1 MVSPLSPNP
10 RETDTRRVLFPR
22 GVQDEIK
29 PIRAIKKEELPPTLG
44 QRTRSMTLIMSAL
57 GLATFVVPLVTT
69 SVPVLGRTQWS
80 ALTVLEGLFSGS
92 LPAGV
97 YLSAQDFHSLYKLI
111 FLDTFLFG
119 TMFIY
124 AALAIILV
132 SALRTGTRL
141 VIGFTAALAALAA
154 LLEMRGYA
162 DFQLALF
169 GQTPQAL
176 GGVHVAGFTWCLVLL
191 VVSGLIVAIAT
202 IKELEGVSS

>member
-10 RETDTRRVLFPR
+10 RETDTRRMLFPR
-22 GVQDEIK
+22 GVDDDIK
-29 PIRAIKKEELPPTLG
+29 PIRAIKKDELPPTLG
-44 QRTRSMTLIMSAL
+44 QRTRSMTMVMSAL

-80 ALTVLEGLFSGS
+80 TLTVLEGLIDGS

-97 YLSAQDFHSLYKLI
+97 YLSAHDFHALYKLI
-111 FLDTFLFG
+111 FLDSFLFG

-141 VIGFTAALAALAA
+141 VIGFAAALAALAA
-154 LLEMRGYA
+154 LLEMRGYP
-162 DFQLALF
+162 DFQLSLF
-169 GQTPQAL
+169 GQTPQAM
-176 GGVHVAGFTWCLVLL
+176 GGIHVAGFTWCLVLL
-191 VVSGLIVAIAT
+191 VVSGLILAIAT
-202 IKELEGVSS
+202 IKELEGIT